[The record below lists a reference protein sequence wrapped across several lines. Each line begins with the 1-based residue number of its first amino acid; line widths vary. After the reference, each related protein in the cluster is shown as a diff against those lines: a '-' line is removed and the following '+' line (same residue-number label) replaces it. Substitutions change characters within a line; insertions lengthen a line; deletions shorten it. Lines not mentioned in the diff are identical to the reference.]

1 MTYDEAVALCEGL
14 RTRFDEPFSPSDKA
28 TIERL
33 YAEAVGRDFR
43 PTSCQMCYHDA
54 LIEIYHSLKNNR
66 KMAEKCNYRLRAGYL
81 INSPTFRG
89 GSIYSNDNLTDEVAE
104 EFLTAFPERVD
115 MFQQLPKT
123 EEKATEGENKPVTG
137 TKTPNG
143 ATPNGHHE
151 RPLERKIKRNNS

>member
-1 MTYDEAVALCEGL
+1 MTYEEAVALCDGL
-14 RTRFDEPFSPSDKA
+14 RTRVDEPFAPSDKA

-54 LIEIYHSLKNNR
+54 LIEIYHTLKRNR

-89 GSIYSNDNLTDEVAE
+89 GAIYSNDNLTDEVAE

-115 MFQQLPKT
+115 MFQQLPKA
-123 EEKATEGENKPVTG
+123 EEKDTDGENSPVTATKRQNGVTTQG
-137 TKTPNG
+137 TQ
-143 ATPNGHHE
+143 
-151 RPLERKIKRNNS
+151 RKAVRTKNQKK

>member
-1 MTYDEAVALCEGL
+1 MTYEEAVALCEGL

-54 LIEIYHSLKNNR
+54 LIEIYHTLKKNR
-66 KMAEKCNYRLRAGYL
+66 KMADKCNYRLRAGYL

-89 GSIYSNDNLTDEVAE
+89 GAIYSNDNLTDEVAE

-123 EEKATEGENKPVTG
+123 EEKAEEGENTPVTG
-137 TKTPNG
+137 TKTQNG
-143 ATPNGHHE
+143 VTTKGAP
-151 RPLERKIKRNNS
+151 RKAVRTKNQKK

>member
-1 MTYDEAVALCEGL
+1 MTYEEAVALCEGL

-33 YAEAVGRDFR
+33 YVEAVGRDFR

-81 INSPTFRG
+81 INSPIFRCG
-89 GSIYSNDNLTDEVAE
+89 AIYSNDNLTDEVAE

-115 MFQQLPKT
+115 MFQQLPKADGKST
-123 EEKATEGENKPVTG
+123 DCENTPVTA
-137 TKTPNG
+137 TKPQNDVTTKG
-143 ATPNGHHE
+143 AS
-151 RPLERKIKRNNS
+151 RKAVRTKNKKK

>member
-1 MTYDEAVALCEGL
+1 MTYEEAVALCEGL

-66 KMAEKCNYRLRAGYL
+66 KMADKCNYRLRAGYL

-89 GSIYSNDNLTDEVAE
+89 GAIYSNDNLTDEVAE
-104 EFLTAFPERVD
+104 EFLTAFPDRVD
-115 MFQQLPKT
+115 MFQQLPKAD
-123 EEKATEGENKPVTG
+123 EKDTEGENSPVTA
-137 TKTPNG
+137 TKRQMGVTTQG
-143 ATPNGHHE
+143 D
-151 RPLERKIKRNNS
+151 RKSVV

>member
-1 MTYDEAVALCEGL
+1 MTYEEAVALCEGL

-66 KMAEKCNYRLRAGYL
+66 KMADKCNYRLRAGYL

-89 GSIYSNDNLTDEVAE
+89 GAIYSNANLTDEVAE
-104 EFLTAFPERVD
+104 EFLTTFPERVD
-115 MFQQLPKT
+115 MFQQLPKAD
-123 EEKATEGENKPVTG
+123 EKPKEGENSPVTA
-137 TKTPNG
+137 TKTQKCVTTQG
-143 ATPNGHHE
+143 SQ
-151 RPLERKIKRNNS
+151 RKAVRTKNQKK